1 MDIMQI
7 ASLALRITSPSMNTK
22 DSWHF
27 LGKTACYQSWE
38 TLLMDKMLQQVP
50 FEQLGLHISSYQ
62 SPKLGIIIQIWKK
75 NIQIFWRSVSSVTEK
90 PVLSIRKLICFFFPF
105 WYLRLLALFIWHNL
119 IESRGYFPPSANP
132 LPVVLSF
139 LWSKEKGKKG
149 REDRKTWFGPRLLLR
164 AQIGPGTGD
173 KREIIIQPAEAW
185 QLLSSP
191 RVKEMKHYNKNQLA
205 KHRQILTPPFRVITS
220 C

>member
-1 MDIMQI
+1 MLSELGNTSDGQN
-7 ASLALRITSPSMNTK
+7 ASTSAIWTAWASHLLISVTQT
-22 DSWHF
+22 WHNH
-27 LGKTACYQSWE
+27 TD
-38 TLLMDKMLQQVP
+38 M
-50 FEQLGLHISSYQ
+50 
-62 SPKLGIIIQIWKK
+62 KK

-191 RVKEMKHYNKNQLA
+191 RVKEMKHYDKNQLA